1 VEALKLDRARQGGPP
16 SPTIE
21 AGAEKK
27 RKGKRL
33 KAVRCRRGISN
44 IIGELLVLAI
54 VVGLMTGVIVF
65 YNGLVNPI
73 QQDYKST
80 AQQAEDS
87 LKERF
92 LIEDVQFFFNNASV
106 KITIFNFGD
115 ISISIAT
122 VYINGTMLSPSPPSS
137 LIGLNQ
143 SGSVVVNYGSTP
155 GGTYEVKVV
164 TLRGTVSESA
174 FSA

>member
-1 VEALKLDRARQGGPP
+1 
-16 SPTIE
+16 
-21 AGAEKK
+21 
-27 RKGKRL
+27 L
-33 KAVRCRRGISN
+33 KAVRGRRGISN

-73 QQDYKST
+73 QQNYKST

-92 LIEDVQFFFNNASV
+92 LIEDVNFFTQGSDEELNV
-106 KITIFNFGD
+106 TIFNFGD
-115 ISISIAT
+115 ISLNIAT
-122 VYINGTMLSPSPPSS
+122 FYINGAMLSTSSLISSPPSG
-137 LIGLNQ
+137 LVGLNQ
-143 SGSVVVNYGSTP
+143 SGSFVWAYSWSS
-155 GGTYEVKVV
+155 GGVYQVKVV
-164 TLRGTVSESA
+164 TERGTASEST